1 MILEFTS
8 TSLTVSVSR
17 GVKKKRKKIN
27 KEEDR
32 NARYFL
38 FEK

>member
-17 GVKKKRKKIN
+17 GVKKKN

>member
-17 GVKKKRKKIN
+17 GVKKKKIN

>member
-17 GVKKKRKKIN
+17 GVKKKRIN

>member
-8 TSLTVSVSR
+8 ISLTFSVSR
-17 GVKKKRKKIN
+17 GVKKKNN

>member
-17 GVKKKRKKIN
+17 GVKKKKN